1 MRSRSLLWMW
11 GKLNLSIIIALYIDL
26 TQPPQHS
33 ALFEAVCVFFYRH
46 NYTITYQQS
55 RSSARPTLPLER
67 RQDEVSRL
75 GLGTV

>member
-33 ALFEAVCVFFYRH
+33 ALFEGICVFYCH
-46 NYTITYQQS
+46 NYTIIHQQS
-55 RSSARPTLPLER
+55 RLSARPTLPLKR